1 MATISGSWPGCFI
14 EQEGEK
20 YLDCDEKTRHDALA
34 KFGLDH
40 NIPKMKTDLAR
51 YGIQYD
57 AVVLRVHPPRE
68 RLCGRLREGADRAG
82 LYL

>member
-1 MATISGSWPGCFI
+1 MATISGELARLFI
-14 EQEGEK
+14 KQEGEK

-40 NIPKMKTDLAR
+40 NIPKMKTDLSRAASVR
-51 YGIQYD
+51 RM
-57 AVVLRVHPPRE
+57 VLRVHPPRK
-68 RLCGRLREGADRAG
+68 RLCGRLREGADPAG